1 MHEYVRRIAFI
12 SEHASPAASLGG
24 EDAGGQNVY
33 VDDLSRHLSR
43 LGYAVDIF
51 TRRTSPDQPVVLDW
65 APGVRIVYLDAGRP
79 SPLPKDQLWPWM
91 PDLRDAFLRFLAENR
106 AWYDVIHAH
115 FWMSGWVAIELKR
128 RLGIPVVQ
136 TFHALGQTKRR
147 HQGEADTSPPARLVI
162 ERAIVQRADRLI
174 AQCPSERREL
184 MHDYDA
190 NSAQLT
196 MVPAGVDTELFHPV
210 DQATARH
217 KLGLG
222 TAERV
227 VVYVGRILPRKDV
240 RNVLQALA
248 LLIRTNGQPVRLLVV
263 GGETPEPDPQATPEL
278 GTLQQLAAE
287 LGIAEHVTF
296 TGRRPRSELA
306 WYYGAADVAVT
317 TPWYEPFGLT
327 PLEAMACGR
336 AVIGSAVGGIAFT
349 VQPGVTG
356 FLVPPRDPEA
366 LARRLVQLLAAS
378 ELRARM
384 GQAARLRVEREF
396 TWERTAR
403 RMASVYEEV
412 LRETGMPPYE
422 AGADGRA
429 HRPSTVHR
437 QPSVARW
444 RIYHGVR

>member
-51 TRRTSPDQPVVLDW
+51 TRRTSPDQLAVLDW
-65 APGVRIVYLDAGRP
+65 APGVRIVHLDAGPP
-79 SPLPKDQLWPWM
+79 SPVAKDQLWTWM
-91 PDLRDAFLRFLAENR
+91 PDLRDAFLRFLAENH
-106 AWYDVIHAH
+106 AWYDLIHAH
-115 FWMSGWVAIELKR
+115 FWMSGWVALELKR

-147 HQGEADTSPPARLVI
+147 HQGEADTSPPARLAI
-162 ERAIVQRADRLI
+162 EHAIVHRADRII
-174 AQCPSERREL
+174 AQCPSERQEL
-184 MHDYDA
+184 AHDYGADP
-190 NSAQLT
+190 AQLA

-210 DQATARH
+210 DQARARH
-217 KLGLG
+217 KLGLDP
-222 TAERV
+222 AEPV

-240 RNVLQALA
+240 RNVLRAVAVLA
-248 LLIRTNGQPVRLLVV
+248 RSSKQPVRLLVV

-287 LGIAEHVTF
+287 LGIAELVTF

-306 WYYGAADVAVT
+306 WYYGAGDVAVT

-336 AVIGSAVGGIAFT
+336 PVIGSAVGGIAFT
-349 VQPGVTG
+349 VQPELTG
-356 FLVPPRDPEA
+356 FLVPPRDPDA
-366 LARRLVQLLAAS
+366 LARRLEQLLAQS
-378 ELRARM
+378 ELRERM

-412 LRETGMPPYE
+412 LGETGIAPRG

-429 HRPSTVHR
+429 HRLSTVHR
-437 QPSVARW
+437 LHR
-444 RIYHGVR
+444 RIAHGVG